1 MARRILLLGRKGIVV
16 DDAKS
21 QIDDPGLEILGGTC
35 IDDVRAAFADDGGGG
50 GGGATGSIDHVFM
63 GAGIDLELRLEIV
76 REIFQRSSTTTVHLK
91 DASSGPKGF
100 LPFVKAVLEGLKENN
115 L

>member
-35 IDDVRAAFADDGGGG
+35 IDDVRAAFADD
-50 GGGATGSIDHVFM
+50 AAGSIDHVFM

-76 REIFQRSSTTTVHLK
+76 REIFQQSSTTTVHLK
-91 DASSGPKGF
+91 DASSGPKGV